1 MDLASLGPVLK
12 GPVGVSQ
19 VRQGLKDGDHSR
31 ASEQE
36 SGGKTV
42 LLTLVEC

>member
-12 GPVGVSQ
+12 GPVEVSQ